1 MELSA
6 ELSLYPLTG
15 DVDTSVLAF
24 IDDLHASGQI
34 SVQRKVPYQQISFR
48 VLALIV
54 EGNAIG
60 PRLAV
65 LVVGLQNITL
75 TRIIAE
81 TAKTS
86 GVVRFVR

>member
-34 SVQRKVPYQQISFR
+34 SVVTNTMSTQISGEWDA
-48 VLALIV
+48 VMSAINVALKQSSQRT
-54 EGNAIG
+54 N
-60 PRLAV
+60 RQV
-65 LVVGLQNITL
+65 LVVKYLPNH
-75 TRIIAE
+75 RIEVGAE
-81 TAKTS
+81 
-86 GVVRFVR
+86 R

>member
-34 SVQRKVPYQQISFR
+34 SVVTNTMSTQISGEWDA
-48 VLALIV
+48 VMSAINVALKHSSDRTDRQVIV
-54 EGNAIG
+54 VKYLPNHRIE
-60 PRLAV
+60 
-65 LVVGLQNITL
+65 VG
-75 TRIIAE
+75 AE
-81 TAKTS
+81 S
-86 GVVRFVR
+86 

>member
-34 SVQRKVPYQQISFR
+34 SVVTNTMSTQISGEWDA
-48 VLALIV
+48 VMSAINVALTEQSAHKSTSSCGEI
-54 EGNAIG
+54 
-60 PRLAV
+60 
-65 LVVGLQNITL
+65 L
-75 TRIIAE
+75 T
-81 TAKTS
+81 
-86 GVVRFVR
+86 